1 MKRTDITELFPDAT
15 KEQIDKILNINGA
28 DITAAKGDL
37 EAVRGQLATAQAE
50 ITSLKAK
57 PADPDTAAQLQAV
70 RDELAGLKAANALRD
85 LREKVSKELGVPASL
100 LTGDNEDAC
109 KTQAEAIKA
118 YADQKPG
125 YPSVK
130 DGGEVHHNPGT
141 TSARDSFA
149 DWMQTNYPAGH

>member
-85 LREKVSKELGVPASL
+85 IREKVSKELGVPASL
-100 LTGDNEDAC
+100 LTGDTEDAC

-130 DGGEVHHNPGT
+130 DGGEVHHNPGP
-141 TSARDSFA
+141 SAARDKFA
-149 DWMQTNYPAGH
+149 DWMQENFPANN

>member
-1 MKRTDITELFPDAT
+1 MKRTDITALFPEAT
-15 KEQIDKILNINGA
+15 KEQIDKLLDLAGA
-28 DITAAKGDL
+28 DINAAKGDL
-37 EAVRGQLATAQAE
+37 ENVRGQLATAQAE

-70 RDELAGLKAANALRD
+70 RDELAGLKAANALREI
-85 LREKVSKELGVPASL
+85 REKVSKELGVPASL
-100 LTGDNEDAC
+100 LTGDSEDAC

-125 YPSVK
+125 YPSIK